1 MSSEVPSFWVIARRD
16 FYASYLTVFLVS
28 TLVVYAIVRLVRPPA
43 EFPIDYLLVLV
54 ALEAV
59 LVLARAYQ
67 VRGRFAKGV
76 PVEGT
81 VEEVYRVGSGAGSHT
96 KVEYSYTYEGEGH
109 RGSYPKGSRFEPGQ
123 KITVVVDPSAPQRS
137 LIREIFGS

>member
-1 MSSEVPSFWVIARRD
+1 LIARRD
-16 FYASYLTVFLVS
+16 FYASYLIVFLVS
-28 TLVVYAIVRLVRPPA
+28 TLVVYGIVRFVRSPNA
-43 EFPIDYLLVLV
+43 FPIDYLLVLV

-59 LVLARAYQ
+59 LVLVRALL
-67 VRGRFAKGV
+67 VRGRLAKGV

-96 KVEYSYTYEGEGH
+96 KVEYSYTYEGEGC

-123 KITVVVDPSAPQRS
+123 KITVVVDPSAPKKS
-137 LIREIFGS
+137 LIMEVFSS

>member
-1 MSSEVPSFWVIARRD
+1 MSSEIPSFGVIARRD
-16 FYASYLTVFLVS
+16 FYASYLAVFLIT
-28 TLVVYAIVRLVRPPA
+28 TLVVYAIVRVVRPPV

-59 LVLARAYQ
+59 LVLARAYM

-76 PVEGT
+76 TVEGT
-81 VEEVYRVGSGAGSHT
+81 VDKVYRVGTGAGSHT
-96 KVEYSYTYEGEGH
+96 RVEYSYAYAGEGY

-123 KITVVVDPSAPQRS
+123 KITVVVDPSTPKRS
-137 LIREIFGS
+137 LIREVFVS

>member
-1 MSSEVPSFWVIARRD
+1 MSSEIPSLWSIARRD

-28 TLVVYAIVRLVRPPA
+28 TLVVYAIVRVVKPPA
-43 EFPIDYLLVLV
+43 EFPVDYLLVLV

-59 LVLARAYQ
+59 LVLARVYQ

-76 PVEGT
+76 AVEGT
-81 VEEVYRVGSGAGSHT
+81 VDKVYRVGTGAGSHT
-96 KVEYSYTYEGEGH
+96 KVEYSYAYEGEGY

-123 KITVVVDPSAPQRS
+123 KISVVVDPSAPQRS
-137 LIREIFGS
+137 LIREVFVS